1 MDVPEKDVSYVK
13 SGQMVKVLT
22 AEVNVSG
29 IGRRGKIIHVSYLAD
44 RNTRTY
50 RTKVSIDNSDGF
62 LRPGMI
68 VRVKFVRNV
77 IQDSLVVPLYAVI
90 DREGVKYVFVEEDG
104 TAVKREVHLGPII
117 NGKVVVFGGIQEGE
131 RLVVKGQQLLLD
143 GGPVKVVE
151 D

>member
-1 MDVPEKDVSYVK
+1 
-13 SGQMVKVLT
+13 
-22 AEVNVSG
+22 
-29 IGRRGKIIHVSYLAD
+29 
-44 RNTRTY
+44 
-50 RTKVSIDNSDGF
+50 
-62 LRPGMI
+62 MI

-104 TAVKREVHLGPII
+104 TAVKREVRLGPII